1 MLKTSAPGPKSTSA
15 PLRTRESTWPSV
27 IISGVVFGFVAMVL
41 FKIW

>member
-27 IISGVVFGFVAMVL
+27 ISGVVFVFVVMVL